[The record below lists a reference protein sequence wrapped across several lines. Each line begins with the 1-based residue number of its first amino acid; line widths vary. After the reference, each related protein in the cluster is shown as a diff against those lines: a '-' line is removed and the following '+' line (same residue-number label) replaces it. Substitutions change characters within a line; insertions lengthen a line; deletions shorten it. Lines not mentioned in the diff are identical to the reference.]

1 MIGIVLA
8 IERIPFSALLYIQ
21 ITWMNH
27 VPQSLFDF
35 LLFYASNIRATCF
48 YLSGYRIVTKSYL
61 SFHTVYIIDN
71 VQSPYRIT

>member
-1 MIGIVLA
+1 MFGIVLA

-35 LLFYASNIRATCF
+35 FAILCFKYSSYMFLFIRILDCNQELF
-48 YLSGYRIVTKSYL
+48 KFSHCVHHR
-61 SFHTVYIIDN
+61 
-71 VQSPYRIT
+71 